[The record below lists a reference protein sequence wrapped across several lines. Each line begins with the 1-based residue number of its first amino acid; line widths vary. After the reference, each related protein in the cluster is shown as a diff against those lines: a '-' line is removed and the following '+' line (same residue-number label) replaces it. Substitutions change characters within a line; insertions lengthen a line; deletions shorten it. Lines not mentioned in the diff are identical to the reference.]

1 MLKYGIV
8 LCIMFILLIE
18 LKLLIVSW
26 YFILVVKFEKI
37 VCEESVWNIN
47 FIGKKLLFL
56 NM

>member
-37 VCEESVWNIN
+37 VCEEIV
-47 FIGKKLLFL
+47 
-56 NM
+56 